1 MATVSHV
8 NRRAINPADPHLLEA
23 TPEELM
29 ELFKTLPAP
38 TIAEMDGEF
47 NAQMLTQKNIVVDLA
62 WRAAV
67 YTPFWPGI
75 WIGKAFR
82 PISETEG
89 RGYNYFRQGD
99 KIVQSFA
106 MKNVIAPSKYDA
118 KPAFQLVY
126 RAYHS
131 ACGMVNMVDEVRRL
145 GDGRYLLIG
154 TAGFTQKQRQFDSFF
169 LLEKTERPYRGDI
182 GKPRAKWSLEKE
194 IPNLH
199 NPA

>member
-1 MATVSHV
+1 MATTSPA
-8 NRRAINPADPHLLEA
+8 NRRTINPTDPHLLEA
-23 TPEELM
+23 SPDELM

-38 TIAEMDGEF
+38 TIAEMEGEF
-47 NAQMLTQKNIVVDLA
+47 NAQLLTQKNLAVDLA
-62 WRAAV
+62 WRTAV
-67 YTPFWPGI
+67 YTPFWPGV

-82 PISETEG
+82 PVSETEG
-89 RGYNYFRQGD
+89 RGYNYFRKGD
-99 KIVQSFA
+99 KIVQRFA

-118 KPAFQLVY
+118 RPAFQLVY

-131 ACGMVNMVDEVRRL
+131 ACGTVNMVDEVRSL
-145 GDGRYLLIG
+145 GSGRYLLIG
-154 TAGFTQKQRQFDSFF
+154 TAGFTEKQRHFDSFF

-182 GKPRAKWSLEKE
+182 GKPRTKWSLEDE